1 MRAFLSVFL
10 GLIATLPAAAD
21 EKAIPAPIQDL
32 SGCFSVS
39 YRYVE
44 DGVHDKWLGQGAT
57 EWIALK
63 RREGG
68 YSLQHVGIHLSEV
81 VKHWREEWVAADSEW
96 QQRVYGPFGAFRYEC
111 RGRFQL
117 NQLRCL
123 SPEAPKPLRDR
134 KRTDYDKL
142 DRENI
147 LQITPKGWVHSQ
159 VNLKKTKDGRVVSS
173 EIGWNEYR
181 RIDEKACEEAKRLFP
196 SD

>member
-1 MRAFLSVFL
+1 MRACLSVFL
-10 GLIATLPAAAD
+10 GLIAALSAAA
-21 EKAIPAPIQDL
+21 EEQAIPRPIRDL
-32 SGCFSVS
+32 SGCFNVS

-44 DGVHDKWLGQGAT
+44 DGVHDKAIGPGAI

-68 YSLQHVGIHLSEV
+68 YSLQHVGIQDSEV
-81 VKHWREEWVAADSEW
+81 VKHWREEWMAAGPEW
-96 QQRVYGPFGAFRYEC
+96 QQRVYGPFGAFRYAC
-111 RGRFQL
+111 RGQFQF

-134 KRTDYDKL
+134 KRTDYAKL

-147 LQITPKGWVHSQ
+147 LQITPKGWVQSE
-159 VNLKKTKDGRVVSS
+159 VNLKKTQDGRVVSS

-181 RIDEKACEEAKRLFP
+181 RIDEQACEAAKRLFP